1 MRKSIG
7 FQTNAL
13 AGIAALGLTG
23 LWGCSKSIPP
33 RQKESAPQAE
43 LQAVAQPVPPAGVAQ
58 PGVAAVLAPAVVT
71 PVVAELADS
80 ATVTFAPP
88 DRVIEG
94 KPPANAQSLADA
106 VAALMAASRAPGM
119 PDLAALL
126 TPEAVRRLQALSA
139 GGPLPLTPSVIA
151 TRFAGRVERVVYQG
165 GRATVVVRQPDGSPL
180 TSWLF
185 LKDGKWLLDL
195 TDSRPLLP
203 PFAGPA
209 NPANTPVQLA
219 TVRARA
225 PGQGR
230 LAARMTTSAGVA
242 TCTLREDLVPDAV
255 AHFAGLVIGLRAHR
269 VAEDQAL
276 TANWATTPFYTGP
289 AGSVYS
295 AGDDFVAAGCPF
307 GTGGG
312 NAGFAVAD
320 ALDVRLRHDK
330 PGVLSLV
337 ADGANT
343 ASSRFAVSLQPRPD
357 RDDRDSI
364 IGECDS
370 PEVWRALAK
379 QPQKDRRIQRIEL
392 FRSI

>member
-1 MRKSIG
+1 MGLQAK
-7 FQTNAL
+7 TL
-13 AGIAALGLTG
+13 AGMAALGLAG
-23 LWGCSKSIPP
+23 VWGCSKSIPP

-43 LQAVAQPVPPAGVAQ
+43 LQAVAQPAPLPGVAQ

-88 DRVIEG
+88 DSVIQG

-151 TRFAGRVERVVYQG
+151 TRFAGKVERVVFQG
-165 GRATVVVRQPDGSPL
+165 GRATVIVRQPDGSPL

-203 PFAGPA
+203 PFLGPA
-209 NPANTPVQLA
+209 AAANTPVALETIRQR
-219 TVRARA
+219 T
-225 PGQGR
+225 PGHGK
-230 LAARMTTSAGVA
+230 LVAKMTTSAGVA
-242 TCTLREDLVPDAV
+242 ECQLHEDRVPDAV
-255 AHFAGLVIGLRAHR
+255 AHFAGLVSGLRAHR
-269 VAEDQAL
+269 VAQDQAL
-276 TANWATTPFYTGP
+276 TANWAATPFYVGP

-295 AGDDFVAAGCPF
+295 AGEEFVAAGCPF

-312 NAGFAVAD
+312 NAGFAIAD
-320 ALDVRLRHDK
+320 ALDQGLRHDK

-337 ADGANT
+337 ADGANS
-343 ASSRFAVSLQPRPD
+343 ASSRFAVSLRPRPD

-364 IGECDS
+364 IGQCDK
-370 PEVWRALAK
+370 PEVWQALAK

-392 FRSI
+392 FRSE